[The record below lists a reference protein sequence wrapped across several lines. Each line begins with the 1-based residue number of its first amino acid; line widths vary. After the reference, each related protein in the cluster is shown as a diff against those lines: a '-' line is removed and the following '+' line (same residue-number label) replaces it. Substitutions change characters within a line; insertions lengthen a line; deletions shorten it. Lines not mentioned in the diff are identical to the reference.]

1 MPQPSWFTV
10 HTPPR
15 HVQAAS
21 LLMASLSSLAPHN
34 RPDPVQ
40 GPGQACRR
48 ASARPGCALPWAG
61 AGGVGGFR
69 GGLHRAQG
77 GAHVGPQFVPPGGD
91 DLGGPVWRVRS
102 GCPQVAGAGPV
113 GETLPDRAAAA
124 GEWVDPVPP
133 RRGRAGGVTSVIQDH
148 PREHPGPVRLG
159 DHAGHLV
166 LEAIREPVV
175 PGEPSAGLRAAGF
188 GEPGHPDTF
197 RAPPADPG
205 DVCNQVPHQLRPG
218 SDHLLGDRRQPG
230 HLAGD
235 LAAVSAWELGHVLL
249 QGCRESV
256 LAVSSGDAGRAVVA
270 EGGRATA
277 RRREPAA
284 WLGAGARCRRPAWR
298 SSRGRCGRPYLTAVL
313 PAPAA
318 AEARPGHGA
327 SFPAWPMS
335 SRRTEIRQSPRSRT
349 LVSSPC
355 SAAWSATSPQMT
367 VWSPWPLI
375 CRPSNQAAH
384 RLSSTPATRISYRAG
399 PPQALTRAPA
409 TARPERHRVPC
420 PAVRIAAA
428 AKPRSLH
435 AVHGRA

>member
-10 HTPPR
+10 HTHPVTSRPPVCWWHLYR
-15 HVQAAS
+15 HQRRTIALTRS
-21 LLMASLSSLAPHN
+21 K
-34 RPDPVQ
+34 
-40 GPGQACRR
+40 GPGQACGRL
-48 ASARPGCALPWAG
+48 SARPGCALPWAG

-69 GGLHRAQG
+69 GGLHRPQG
-77 GAHVGPQFVPPGGD
+77 GAHVGPQLVPPGGD
-91 DLGGPVWRVRS
+91 DLGGLAWRVRS

-133 RRGRAGGVTSVIQDH
+133 RRGRAGGVTAVIQDH

-166 LEAIREPVV
+166 FEAIQEPVV

-188 GEPGHPDTF
+188 GEPGRPDTF

-205 DVCNQVPHQLRPG
+205 DVRNQVPHQLRPG
-218 SDHLLGDRRQPG
+218 GDHLLGDRRQPG

-235 LAAVSAWELGHVLL
+235 LAAVGAWALGHVFL
-249 QGCRESV
+249 QACRESV
-256 LAVSSGDAGRAVVA
+256 LAREFWRGRAVVA
-270 EGGRATA
+270 DGGRATA

-284 WLGAGARCRRPAWR
+284 WLGAGARGRRPACR
-298 SSRGRCGRPYLTAVL
+298 SSRGRCGRPYYLTAGL
-313 PAPAA
+313 PAA

-327 SFPAWPMS
+327 SFPAWPVS

-384 RLSSTPATRISYRAG
+384 RLSRTPATRISYRTG
-399 PPQALTRAPA
+399 PSQALTRAPA
-409 TARPERHRVPC
+409 TARPERHKMPC

-428 AKPRSLH
+428 AKPRSLR